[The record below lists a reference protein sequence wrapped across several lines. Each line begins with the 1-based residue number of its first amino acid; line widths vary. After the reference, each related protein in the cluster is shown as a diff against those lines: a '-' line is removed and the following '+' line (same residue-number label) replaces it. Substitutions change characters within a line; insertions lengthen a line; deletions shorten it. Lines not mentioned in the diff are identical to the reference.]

1 MWSRARKKSDD
12 SVRVR
17 YPHPGQRFVDA
28 RELLESTKARELIE
42 RMADL
47 ARNNAVRRKETSDP
61 RGTAR

>member
-1 MWSRARKKSDD
+1 MWNRSKKESDD

-28 RELLESTKARELIE
+28 GELLESTKAREQIE

-47 ARNNAVRRKETSDP
+47 ARNNAAHRKETPDKQ
-61 RGTAR
+61 

>member
-1 MWSRARKKSDD
+1 MWNRSKKETED

-28 RELLESTKARELIE
+28 SELLKSTKAREQIE

-47 ARNNAVRRKETSDP
+47 AKNNAAHQKETSE
-61 RGTAR
+61 TQ